1 MPKRLARTAGDLQS
15 LFLRLEEL
23 TLANSGAD
31 VFEETLKFLCAKWI
45 DETFGSGVFANPTKA
60 AVDACVVRA
69 AQTWPGILQ
78 KPYRLELDDATAM
91 ACAALLAPF
100 SMHDAGS
107 SIDSLFETLL
117 SRTGK
122 GQKGQFFTPRYVVD
136 FCVTM
141 LAPMVHERVIDP
153 ACGSGA
159 FLTECMSRGILNIAG
174 FDIDSRAVRIAKLLL
189 LRSGGDPNC
198 IQQADMLRGGA
209 QYNATFDC
217 VLSNPPFAGDV
228 IDQQLLSRYE
238 LGAARKRVDR
248 DVLFL
253 ERCLQLVRP
262 GGRIAVILP
271 HNKFA
276 GAGSLYARKWLLE
289 RAEVLAV
296 VGLGRRTF
304 LPHTHQKANVLVAR
318 RREGPRNGQEIP
330 IFFALS
336 EQDGKD
342 ARGRPTPHDLEEIS
356 QAYTHFRAR
365 EYASWR

>member
-31 VFEETLKFLCAKWI
+31 VFEETLKLLCAKWI
-45 DETFGSGVFANPTKA
+45 DETLARGIFANPSKA
-60 AVDACVVRA
+60 GIDDCIVRA
-69 AQTWPGILQ
+69 AQAWPDILSQ
-78 KPYRLELDDATAM
+78 PYRLALDEATAV

-100 SMHDAGS
+100 SMRDAGP

-141 LAPMVHERVIDP
+141 LAPQSGERIVDP

-159 FLTECMSRGILNIAG
+159 FLTECMQRGIANVAG
-174 FDIDSRAVRIAKLLL
+174 FDIDSRAVRIAKLLV
-189 LRSGGDPNC
+189 LRSGGDPRV
-198 IQQADMLRGGA
+198 IEQTDMLRGGA
-209 QYNATFDC
+209 GHNGTFDC

-228 IDQQLLSRYE
+228 IDHQLLARYE
-238 LGAARKRVDR
+238 LGVTRKRADR

-262 GGRIAVILP
+262 GGRMAVILP

-276 GAGSLYARKWLLE
+276 GAGSFYARKWLLE

-296 VGLGRRTF
+296 IGLGRRTF
-304 LPHTHQKANVLVAR
+304 LPHTHQKANVLIAR
-318 RREGPRNGQEIP
+318 RRSSPRNHDETP

-336 EQDGKD
+336 ERDGKD
-342 ARGRPTPHDLEEIS
+342 ARGRAAPHDLRDIS
-356 QAYTHFRAR
+356 DAYEQFRAR
-365 EYASWR
+365 EPEYA